1 VKINLNNGGN
11 NAPRVEVVPLIDV
24 IFCILTVFLL
34 SGLQVARQQ
43 AINVDIPNAK
53 TAESQGRQMLIIS
66 LDAEGRVFSE
76 QTQLLTPIAVSDVAK
91 NYRAT
96 TPNGSIVLYASK
108 QVRYERVMEILD
120 LLRQV
125 AGENV
130 ALATANPAETA
141 SPAPTV
147 STFSPSPNAAGVVPT
162 ASPTNSA
169 VPSVVVPPTAS
180 PTRSTTTPSF
190 AAPTT
195 SPSVLPLP
203 TANSNPSKAPAR

>member
-1 VKINLNNGGN
+1 
-11 NAPRVEVVPLIDV
+11 
-24 IFCILTVFLL
+24 
-34 SGLQVARQQ
+34 
-43 AINVDIPNAK
+43 
-53 TAESQGRQMLIIS
+53 MLIIS

-76 QTQLLTPIAVSDVAK
+76 QTQLLTPFAVSEAAR
-91 NYRAT
+91 NYRLT
-96 TPNGSIVLYASK
+96 IPNGSIVLYASK

-147 STFSPSPNAAGVVPT
+147 SNFSPSPHAPIPGGAVPT
-162 ASPTNSA
+162 VSPTSSA
-169 VPSVVVPPTAS
+169 VPSVVVPTAS
-180 PTRSTTTPSF
+180 PTTRSTAPSF

-203 TANSNPSKAPAR
+203 NANSSPSKAPAR